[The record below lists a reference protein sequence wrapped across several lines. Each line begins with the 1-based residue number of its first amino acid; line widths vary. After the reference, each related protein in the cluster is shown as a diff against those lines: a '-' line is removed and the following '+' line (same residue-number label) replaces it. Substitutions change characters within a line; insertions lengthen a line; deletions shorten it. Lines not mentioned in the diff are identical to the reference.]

1 MVKIAVPLFDR
12 RVAPRFDCAGDFLFA
27 AVENGEI
34 VECRKLPAS
43 GWNRRQRVKKL
54 SELGVDILI
63 CGGIDKQSARLLV
76 FYGIR
81 MYTWV
86 TGMAEDALR
95 SFLKGD
101 LESGTMVGSGGRPRG
116 RWRFRRSHHLNL

>member
-1 MVKIAVPLFDR
+1 MVKIAVPLFGR
-12 RVAPRFDCAGDFLFA
+12 RVSPRFDCAGNFLYA

-34 VECRKLPAS
+34 VERRNLSAA
-43 GWNRRQRVKKL
+43 GWNRRVRVKKL
-54 SELGVDILI
+54 RELGVDTLI
-63 CGGIDKQSARLLV
+63 CGGVDKQSARLLV

-95 SFLKGD
+95 SFLRGE
-101 LESGTMVGSGGRPRG
+101 LESGTMIGAGGRPRG
-116 RWRFRRSHHLNL
+116 RWRFRRSN